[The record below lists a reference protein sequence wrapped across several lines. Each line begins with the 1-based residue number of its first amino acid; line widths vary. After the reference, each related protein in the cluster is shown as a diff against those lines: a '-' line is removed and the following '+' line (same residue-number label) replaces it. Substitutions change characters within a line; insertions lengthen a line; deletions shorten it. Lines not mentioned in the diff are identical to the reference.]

1 MKRLLLFCVFALA
14 IVIEAGAVLKEK
26 DLEQTLGILRT
37 ELKQYDSELERR
49 STMRKDRTKRL
60 IQQLMA
66 TMKRADQNALMLYS
80 QQQDNVFDLTY
91 ACHEATQQYR
101 NFHRQQLPFT
111 SFLEKTEGE
120 IARYD
125 SLINHLQGIPARIM
139 TKYGAENRDS
149 CLLIAQSIR
158 GKLEDNANTLR
169 RNIYLYTKAEN
180 RLSELNE
187 YANKRYNEIQ
197 QSIFING
204 GDSYPTLIQNLSRRW
219 TQISDNI
226 RKKYSFSTN
235 ANSQWSPKWI
245 FGMFLGILFYVLV
258 AIVLNLLF
266 FKFALPNKF
275 KTEEFKKKRVCIIM
289 ATTTVTFAILQGLV
303 INNSSQNFLIMASGL
318 LVEYAWLLGVVLIS
332 LLMRVKGDQIKSAFR
347 IYAPLIAVGFI
358 VIGCRIILIPNE
370 LVNLVLPPIL
380 MLCALWQWLVIRK
393 HNQNIPR
400 SDIFYTYVSLIVFV
414 ASVVCSFIGYTLFA
428 VQLIIWWIMQ
438 LTCILTITCIS
449 RYLEIYAKRKRL
461 THKPISQTWWY
472 YLIEKVAMPVLGVHS
487 ILLSV
492 YWAAKVFNLT
502 DMCFMIFKH
511 PFINMVNA
519 QGEPT
524 LTVSILKLIMV
535 INSWFLF
542 RYITKTVLA
551 FLKMH
556 YEISDPSTA
565 DSREVM
571 GKNVIQ
577 VLVWGVWLLFSLS
590 LLNISLAW
598 LLAISGGLS
607 TGIGFASKD
616 IIENIYYGASLMAG
630 RIKVGDWIDVDGT
643 MGKVVSISY
652 TSTVVESIQG
662 EVITFQN
669 AQLFTKNYKN
679 LTRNHGYVLTTIPF
693 GVAYGSNLKEVTNMV
708 EEAVNAMSNQYIDPE
723 KRAKCVATEMGDS
736 SVNFKLAVWAE
747 APKRSHVIS
756 EVLKCIYDTLN
767 EHNIPIPFPQRDVH
781 IING

>member
-1 MKRLLLFCVFALA
+1 M
-14 IVIEAGAVLKEK
+14 G
-26 DLEQTLGILRT
+26 
-37 ELKQYDSELERR
+37 
-49 STMRKDRTKRL
+49 
-60 IQQLMA
+60 

-101 NFHRQQLPFT
+101 NFHKQQLPFT
-111 SFLEKTEGE
+111 SFLEKTEAD

-125 SLINHLQGIPARIM
+125 SLINHLQGIPVRIM
-139 TKYGAENRDS
+139 TKYGAQNRDS
-149 CLLIAQSIR
+149 CLVLAQSIR
-158 GKLEDNANTLR
+158 GKLEENANTLQ

-180 RLSELNE
+180 RLSELND

-197 QSIFING
+197 QNIFING
-204 GDSYPTLIQNLSRRW
+204 GDSYPTLISNLSRRW
-219 TQISDNI
+219 TQLTDNI

-245 FGMFLGILFYVLV
+245 FGMFLGILFYVIV
-258 AIVLNLLF
+258 AIVLNMLF
-266 FKFALPNKF
+266 FKFLLPNRV
-275 KTEEFKKKRVCIIM
+275 KTVEFKKKRVCIIM

-303 INNSSQNFLIMASGL
+303 INNSSQNFLIMASSL
-318 LVEYAWLLGVVLIS
+318 LVEYAWLLGVILIS

-370 LVNLVLPPIL
+370 LVNLALPPIL
-380 MLCALWQWLVIRK
+380 VLCALWQWLVIRK

-400 SDIFYTYVSLIVFV
+400 SDIFYTYISLIVFV

-461 THKPISQTWWY
+461 TQKPISQTWWY
-472 YLIEKVAMPVLGVHS
+472 YLAEKVVMPVLGVLS
-487 ILLSV
+487 IMLSI

-502 DMCFMIFKH
+502 DMCIRIFFH

-524 LTVSILKLIMV
+524 LTVSIIKLTMV
-535 INSWFLF
+535 INAWFLF
-542 RYITKTVLA
+542 RYISKTILA

-565 DSREVM
+565 ASKEVM

-577 VLVWGVWLLFSLS
+577 VLVWGVWLMFSLS

-616 IIENIYYGASLMAG
+616 IIENIYYGASLMTG

-652 TSTVVESIQG
+652 TSTIIESIQG

-708 EEAVNAMSNQYIDPE
+708 EEAVNNMRNEYIDQE

-736 SVNFKLAVWAE
+736 SVNFKLAIWAE
-747 APKRSHVIS
+747 APKR
-756 EVLKCIYDTLN
+756 
-767 EHNIPIPFPQRDVH
+767 
-781 IING
+781 

>member
-37 ELKQYDSELERR
+37 ELKQYDSELDRR

-111 SFLEKTEGE
+111 SFLEKTEAD

-125 SLINHLQGIPARIM
+125 SLINHLQGIPARMM

-226 RKKYSFSTN
+226 RKKYSFSAN
-235 ANSQWSPKWI
+235 VNSQWSPKWI

-461 THKPISQTWWY
+461 TQKPISQTWWY

-511 PFINMVNA
+511 PFINMMNA